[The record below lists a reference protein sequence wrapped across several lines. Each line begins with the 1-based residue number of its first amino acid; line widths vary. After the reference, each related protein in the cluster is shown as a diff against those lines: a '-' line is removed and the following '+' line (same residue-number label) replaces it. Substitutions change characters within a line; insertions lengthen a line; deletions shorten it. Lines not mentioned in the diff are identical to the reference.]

1 MTGKRCSDPIACGP
15 PGSTMM
21 NIANRC
27 FTLVFILCAA
37 VQLNDPDGVIW
48 VVIYG
53 APIVLCVCHELGRV
67 PRLAAWGLC
76 ALASIGSVFLLLS
89 ALDAGPV
96 GLDALRWTMLDSTT
110 ERLRESG
117 GLLLVGLWSAIL
129 AKHSA

>member
-1 MTGKRCSDPIACGP
+1 
-15 PGSTMM
+15 MM

-53 APIVLCVCHELGRV
+53 APVVLCVCHELGRV

-76 ALASIGSVFLLLS
+76 ALASMGSVFLLLS